1 MTIKRSLTAA
11 LGAVLLLGV
20 AAAPAS
26 AVGPPE
32 VFEDPFAFTGPDFEH
47 GFAVFIN
54 TSREAFCTD
63 EQVAREQAFIDWI
76 ADGAI
81 EEDFPE
87 WALERPAGFETWMPQ
102 TIDSPKGLIAQLN
115 ESDQHIELWWLDE
128 PEDAFGVGACLDTDD
143 RYELFASGSATIKGT
158 ANDLFESGLRPAAID
173 YIRGTADLQGVDG
186 SDYRYTF
193 SWRLILPCTE
203 PPGRP
208 CEVSKFALTER

>member
-1 MTIKRSLTAA
+1 MTKTRALAAA

-20 AAAPAS
+20 AAAPAT

-47 GFAVFIN
+47 GFVVFIN
-54 TSREAFCTD
+54 TSRQAFCSD
-63 EQVAREQAFIDWI
+63 EQVAREQAIIDWI
-76 ADGAI
+76 GNGAV
-81 EEDFPE
+81 EEEFPE
-87 WALERPAGFETWMPQ
+87 WALERPAGFETWTPQ

-115 ESDQHIELWWLDE
+115 ESDQHIELWRLDE

-143 RYELFASGSATIKGT
+143 RHELFASGSATIKGT
-158 ANDLFESGLRPAAID
+158 VNDLFESGLRPASVD
-173 YIRGTADLQGVDG
+173 YIRGTADLQGVDR

-193 SWRLILPCTE
+193 SWRLMLPCTE

-208 CEVSKFALTER
+208 CEVARFSLSER